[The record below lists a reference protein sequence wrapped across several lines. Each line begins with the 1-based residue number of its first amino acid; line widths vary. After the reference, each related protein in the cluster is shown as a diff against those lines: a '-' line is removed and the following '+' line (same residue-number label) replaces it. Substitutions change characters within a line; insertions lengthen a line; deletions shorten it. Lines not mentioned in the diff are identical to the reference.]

1 MFSVFIN
8 KIDLLQFILL
18 ISQNSII
25 FMIIILI
32 SNVAFVC
39 FVKDGSL
46 FTAAM
51 VGNGNGRCVVGDAAL
66 TQDRQDFILG
76 I

>member
-25 FMIIILI
+25 FIIIILI
-32 SNVAFVC
+32 SNVAFDS
-39 FVKDGSL
+39 FVSDTSRL
-46 FTAAM
+46 TAMKGICA
-51 VGNGNGRCVVGDAAL
+51 VGAAA
-66 TQDRQDFILG
+66 QA
-76 I
+76 